1 MHTITL
7 TTGKAG
13 AALAPVSRPPIGALW
28 ELHQREWRK
37 VRQLNVLLKSLL
49 QDAATWTAADRL
61 CTESMGR
68 CTDLQRQILELAAL
82 SHADLAVKIAIFD
95 LHNGVMDDRDHIAES
110 IIGDVRRL
118 IRH

>member
-1 MHTITL
+1 M
-7 TTGKAG
+7 
-13 AALAPVSRPPIGALW
+13 
-28 ELHQREWRK
+28 
-37 VRQLNVLLKSLL
+37 KSGRRGST
-49 QDAATWTAADRL
+49 QIQNGTKWTAADQF
-61 CTESMGR
+61 CTETMGR
-68 CTDLQRQILELAAL
+68 CTDLQRQILESAAL